1 MCEYDKQ
8 ETQPTSN
15 RCGSSTLKG
24 NQMNVRIL
32 VADDEK
38 YILDL
43 IEKFMKKYGYQ
54 ADLADNVAD
63 ALALLK
69 EHEYDVIIT
78 DKNMPDEKGNIEG
91 GMTLLRYTMKHMPSA
106 EVIMITGYATIET
119 AVEAMKLGAF
129 DYIMKPIPLDDLK
142 EKIDR
147 VLEYKRFISSGDS
160 LQTYRALHNEVLN
173 LLENRDD
180 LPQDK
185 LREMLRTLGSNI
197 DQVFGMQKEYETI
210 IQVQADALKK
220 IEGYVEIL
228 KDAVPK
234 DSPYYELVK
243 KIREE
248 SEKKI

>member
-1 MCEYDKQ
+1 MHEFRVLVVDDERDFLETFVNRLRKRNLDVTGVESGEDAIALLDKQ
-8 ETQPTSN
+8 
-15 RCGSSTLKG
+15 LFD
-24 NQMNVRIL
+24 
-32 VADDEK
+32 VAIVDVKMPGMDGVEA
-38 YILDL
+38 LR
-43 IEKFMKKYGYQ
+43 EMKRKRP
-54 ADLADNVAD
+54 L
-63 ALALLK
+63 
-69 EHEYDVIIT
+69 
-78 DKNMPDEKGNIEG
+78 M
-91 GMTLLRYTMKHMPSA
+91 
-106 EVIMITGYATIET
+106 EVIMLTGHASVESGIEG
-119 AVEAMKLGAF
+119 MKIGAF